1 MSKSAADLGFE
12 HVRGETKEKIASL
25 SSLLV
30 VILNIYDDLFHP
42 CFSICV
48 PFFFCVICLYF
59 VCVYYIMFF
68 MLFCFGKHVK
78 IILPFSSL

>member
-12 HVRGETKEKIASL
+12 HVSGETKERT
-25 SSLLV
+25 LLV

-48 PFFFCVICLYF
+48 PFFFVSFVFILY
-59 VCVYYIMFF
+59 VC
-68 MLFCFGKHVK
+68 
-78 IILPFSSL
+78 II

>member
-12 HVRGETKEKIASL
+12 HVSGETKERT
-25 SSLLV
+25 LLV

-68 MLFCFGKHVK
+68 MLFF
-78 IILPFSSL
+78 L